1 MNQSLQVFHQNF
13 KGLLFS
19 LFFLLS
25 YTAFGQKEST
35 EAVVSKIDSLLSVSD
50 YSGAQKVALAHLY
63 RDSISDTE
71 RFQFWLIRAEIMRA
85 SGQSMKALEA
95 YGEAQSYIP
104 AGKNREVFLSL
115 IQMKFAECFFDIPK
129 YEKAAFHASES
140 LRISPD
146 TSMARTG
153 HAINFLILGYVD
165 FLDGQ
170 YTNSIQYYQDALN
183 IYTLYGKNCDLPL
196 VYTKMAKVANALG
209 KSKQAISYID
219 KCKEINDS
227 CSIKVY
233 DILTYQT
240 LFDIYKEN
248 GQYKEALETRETLGN
263 IRATVQFENQ
273 SSEMAAIER
282 DYKENLRKAEI
293 SSLLEVNKKN
303 EIIKQQ
309 QNRFLWI
316 ALISIIGLTTLSL
329 LLARSNKRRAS
340 AMKELEKLNRN
351 LENQVSERTAHLRYA
366 NENIRLQSESI
377 ENRNTEL
384 TELHYMVAH
393 DLRGPIGNLKMLVN
407 FVKEASNESERKQFT
422 DSMHPVLESL
432 SATAN
437 QLLEKVDSSK
447 LVQNDMQDV
456 TFSSALALAKKGLQV
471 DIESAQARIS
481 ANFDQ
486 AKSVV
491 YSKKYLI
498 SIFYNFLSNALK
510 YRNLKRELQIIIS
523 TINDQKGILLRFE
536 DNGLG
541 IDMEKN
547 GHRLFQLREVF
558 HDRPDSKGVGL
569 YMIKTQIERAG
580 GKIWAESTLGVGTTF
595 YVRFST

>member
-129 YEKAAFHASES
+129 YKKAAFHASES